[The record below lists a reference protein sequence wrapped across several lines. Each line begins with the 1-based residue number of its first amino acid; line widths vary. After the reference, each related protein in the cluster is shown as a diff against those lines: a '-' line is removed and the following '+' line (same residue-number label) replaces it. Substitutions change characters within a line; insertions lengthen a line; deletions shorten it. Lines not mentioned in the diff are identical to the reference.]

1 MTVTY
6 QPGDPAYFEESDARR
21 EMARVFDL
29 CTDCRRCIDL
39 CGVFPSLFE
48 RMAELQKG
56 NEVVSVHVNLTAD
69 HMTPSQ
75 QDAIAEQCF
84 HCGLCVLGCP
94 YEPVHSNDTTGSD
107 SAQSDS
113 AQSDSARFD
122 FPGLMVRAAAIRH
135 RGGHLSPTQRLTSS
149 VLNRTEAVGAVGVKA
164 SGIVNRAIGAEPG
177 SLIRRTVAKV
187 TGISAIRLI
196 PPYTRQRFSTWFNS
210 RSSQSPEIAHNGRGG
225 QVTVFPTCTVEYLQ
239 PQIGHDL
246 VKVYERNG
254 LTCSV
259 SKAGCCGAPWLHSGD
274 LDRFGSIAAK
284 NVKILADEIR
294 AGSEIV
300 VPQPT
305 CTLMLK
311 REYLQH
317 VGGADAEL
325 VAAHT
330 FDASDYLWRMA
341 EQPGS
346 DPGGILDTR
355 FEGHIPD
362 SVTYHAPCHLR
373 VQGLGRSSAH
383 LLALTGTKVTV
394 VEKCSGTDG
403 LWGLRAGNE
412 ETAIRMAQN
421 LGEAIEAT
429 GTDALTGDCHLANTS
444 VTEQTARTPEHPLQF
459 LARAYGITPEP

>member
-6 QPGDPAYFEESDARR
+6 QPRDPAYFDEADARR

-48 RMAELQKG
+48 RMADLKKG
-56 NEVVSVHVNLTAD
+56 KEAFSDNVNVAAD

-94 YEPVHSNDTTGSD
+94 YEPAHSSD
-107 SAQSDS
+107 SDRHDSD
-113 AQSDSARFD
+113 RFD

-135 RGGHLSPTQRLTSS
+135 RGGHLRTTQRITSS
-149 VLNRTEAVGAVGVKA
+149 VLNRTEVLGAVGVRA
-164 SGIVNRAIGAEPG
+164 SGLVNRALGAEPG
-177 SLIRRTVAKV
+177 SILRRTIAKM

-210 RSSQSPEIAHNGRGG
+210 RDLRSSQTLRSGG
-225 QVTVFPTCTVEYLQ
+225 EVQVTVFPTCTVEYLQ

-246 VKVYERNG
+246 VKVYEHNG
-254 LTCSV
+254 LACSL
-259 SKAGCCGAPWLHSGD
+259 SNAGCCGAPWLHSGD
-274 LDRFGSIAAK
+274 LTRFAGIAEK

-305 CTLMLK
+305 CMLMLK
-311 REYLQH
+311 REYERH
-317 VGGADAEL
+317 VGGADARL

-330 FDASDYLWRMA
+330 FDASDYLWKIA
-341 EQPGS
+341 EQSGAVRVGS
-346 DPGGILDTR
+346 LNTR
-355 FEGHIPD
+355 FEGEVPD

-373 VQGLGRSSAH
+373 VQGLGRSTAD

-412 ETAIRMAQN
+412 ETAIKMARN
-421 LGEAIEAT
+421 LGDAIET
-429 GTDALTGDCHLANTS
+429 KDSDALIGDCHLANTALAEHINRVPS
-444 VTEQTARTPEHPLQF
+444 HPLQF